1 MHARALFRN
10 KKREYLKGDVSEVLM
25 GVGKVPSSNA
35 SCWTRSVSSDAIDDL
50 SIIRACN
57 ETSPI
62 NLDVMNEALIHRSM
76 SSKTTDVFKCF
87 LHCLYTKYNW
97 MDEAGNFLNTQ
108 MKETLQLSELD
119 EFAINWII
127 FKCTALDSTEK
138 CERSF
143 RFTECFWTEAQ
154 KVCTCEISVNM
165 F

>member
-1 MHARALFRN
+1 M
-10 KKREYLKGDVSEVLM
+10 RE
-25 GVGKVPSSNA
+25 
-35 SCWTRSVSSDAIDDL
+35 TRSVSSDAIDDL

-76 SSKTTDVFKCF
+76 SSKTTDVFK
-87 LHCLYTKYNW
+87 

-127 FKCTALDSTEK
+127 FKCTALAFTLKYDEPYPVHVLGTMPRPLARVDRDSGRYPAGPYCVLLRIRGERAVHGVGALLPWGVGIVTEGAG
-138 CERSF
+138 RTSPDG
-143 RFTECFWTEAQ
+143 RLA
-154 KVCTCEISVNM
+154 
-165 F
+165 